1 VATALT
7 NLVTGVAVVAVVAVI
22 MAVWAETWLPAI
34 MAHILGKT
42 VIAWFHLVVHK
53 SQAQMAAAP
62 MAALA
67 LLAA

>member
-1 VATALT
+1 MEAVA
-7 NLVTGVAVVAVVAVI
+7 AVVAVVI
-22 MAVWAETWLPAI
+22 MADQAATLLLVT

-67 LLAA
+67 LLGA